1 MQHFLLENALN
12 YVIEQGGINLEAL
25 NGKTLHFSLDDLHLS
40 VNFVCVNDRI
50 FVTDAKN
57 DAYEVDIRLKSS
69 AFLALLR
76 GEALADLLRQ
86 DKIIIYG
93 DVKTAQ
99 LLVDLLQQSDVD
111 LEELLSHWTGDIIAH
126 QAGKFARGTQKSDYS
141 LTSLKDKLTN
151 LLITPKRFT

>member
-126 QAGKFARGTQKSDYS
+126 QAGKFARGAQKSDYS

>member
-76 GEALADLLRQ
+76 GEELADLLRQ

-126 QAGKFARGTQKSDYS
+126 QAGKFARGKKKSDYS